1 MKSTDPH
8 GSHAHPDPDMP
19 ESQGAPQSGT
29 GPTSIDPVCGMTVKL
44 KPDTRTEAFG
54 GKDFHFC
61 SGKCQTKFQADPWF
75 YASGRAAGRKP
86 TSTKTPDQGS
96 LF

>member
-19 ESQGAPQSGT
+19 ESQDAPQSGT
-29 GPTSIDPVCGMTVKL
+29 GPTSIDPVCGMTVTL

-54 GKDFHFC
+54 SKDFHFC
-61 SGKCQTKFQADPWF
+61 SSKCQTKFQADPWF
-75 YASGRAAGRKP
+75 YASGR
-86 TSTKTPDQGS
+86 
-96 LF
+96 